1 MLNPEFLG
9 PPGAV
14 LTLSFLLLLCWEMG
28 VPSSVV
34 VVRVGFFWLFVFLLI
49 LMVRVDFFCL
59 HVLTRGKLAAIY
71 FQAVLQVLS
80 CQCFLPCMAS
90 GGNTDLAS
98 LAARC

>member
-49 LMVRVDFFCL
+49 LMVRVDFCAITFL
-59 HVLTRGKLAAIY
+59 ILPTR
-71 FQAVLQVLS
+71 S
-80 CQCFLPCMAS
+80 S
-90 GGNTDLAS
+90 GTGAQNDVS
-98 LAARC
+98 L